1 MTEIYRILA
10 INPGSTSTKIA
21 IYDNEKP
28 VFETTL
34 RHPAEEINKFEK
46 IYDQYEFRKNV
57 ILDTLNEKGI
67 NLTKLNAVVGRG
79 GLLKPIKGGTYSVN
93 ERMIEDLKVGVLG
106 EHASNLG
113 GILAHEIA
121 SKLNIPSFIVDPV
134 VVDEMNDVA
143 RISGMPEL
151 ERKSIFHALNQKA
164 VARRAAKEKGKAYED
179 MNIIVAHLG
188 GGVSVGA
195 HDHGRVVDVNN
206 ALDGEGPFSPERA
219 GGLPVGDLAKLCF
232 SGKYTLD
239 QIKKKIKGQGG
250 LVAYLGTN
258 DGREVVKMIENGDE
272 KAELV
277 YKAMAYQVSKDIGSC
292 ATVLKGKVD
301 AIVITGGIAY
311 DEMFVGWIKE
321 SVGFIGE
328 ILVYPGEDEMIA
340 LAEGGLRV
348 LRKEE
353 KAQEY
358 K

>member
-1 MTEIYRILA
+1 MSETYRILA

-21 IYDNEKP
+21 IYDDEKP
-28 VFETTL
+28 VLETTL
-34 RHPAEEINKFEK
+34 RHPAEEINKYDK

-79 GLLKPIKGGTYSVN
+79 GLLKPIKGGTYAVN
-93 ERMIEDLKVGVLG
+93 EKMLEDLKVGVLG

-134 VVDEMNDVA
+134 VVDEMKDVA
-143 RISGMPEL
+143 RISGMPEI

-164 VARRAAKEKGKAYED
+164 VARRAAKEKGKTYEE
-179 MNIIVAHLG
+179 MNLVVAHLG
-188 GGVSVGA
+188 GGISVGA
-195 HDHGRVVDVNN
+195 HEKGRVIDVNN
-206 ALDGEGPFSPERA
+206 ALDGEGPFSPERS

-232 SGKYTLD
+232 LGKYALD
-239 QIKKKIKGQGG
+239 DIKKKIKGKGG

-277 YKAMAYQVSKDIGSC
+277 YKAMAYQVAKEIGSC
-292 ATVLKGKVD
+292 AAVLKGKVD

-311 DEMFVGWIKE
+311 DNMFVSWIKE
-321 SVGFIGE
+321 RVGFIADV
-328 ILVYPGEDEMIA
+328 LVYPGEDEMIA

-348 LRKEE
+348 LRGEE